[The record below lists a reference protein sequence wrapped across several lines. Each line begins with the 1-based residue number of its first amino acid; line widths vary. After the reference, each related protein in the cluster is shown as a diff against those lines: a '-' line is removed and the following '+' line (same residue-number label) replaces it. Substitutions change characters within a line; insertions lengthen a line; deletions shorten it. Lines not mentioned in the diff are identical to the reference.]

1 MAGTKEYIAP
11 EQARF
16 QTYTNAV
23 DVWSIGIIFD
33 ELLHGEP
40 YYTGDNNKE
49 VFDKII
55 KMEYKVRDQAISEP
69 IKMLL
74 LNVLK
79 KKAYERPIIGVLK
92 SRIEE
97 ILKEIAQAEA
107 TVLERPQ
114 TPKPEESKF
123 QKANSVRKEPAYR

>member
-1 MAGTKEYIAP
+1 METVAGTKEYIAP

-55 KMEYKVRDQAISEP
+55 KTEYKVRDQNISEP
-69 IKMLL
+69 IKALL

-92 SRIEE
+92 SRIED
-97 ILKEIAQAEA
+97 IIKEITRPELEA
-107 TVLERPQ
+107 PERPR
-114 TPKPEESKF
+114 TPKP
-123 QKANSVRKEPAYR
+123 